1 MAMADDPVTT
11 ADPPGDISTRV
22 NRIEAEQTAQRGLLE
37 QILSKVGGG
46 AAGPAAPAPAPAAG
60 GAGLDMAAIQQQVR
74 SEIQE
79 ADRRRAAEQNE
90 TRWRDD
96 VNKTLESVKRE
107 RMPREPETGVRATVQ
122 RLVIGRQR

>member
-11 ADPPGDISTRV
+11 ADPPGDIDARV
-22 NRIEAEQTAQRGLLE
+22 NRIEAEQKRQGGLLE
-37 QILSKVGGG
+37 QIAAKLGGTS
-46 AAGPAAPAPAPAAG
+46 APPAPGPAAAAG
-60 GAGLDMAAIQQQVR
+60 GAALDMAAIQQQVR